1 MTFNQGVRGS
11 NPRWIT
17 KTPRYP
23 KDVSGFYFL
32 KKRSGIRTL
41 RGQKRVK
48 KVAGGKFCRFWCE
61 GGAESRRVW
70 AAEQGRRE
78 STPSPMD
85 HQRKKHQGMSSIKE
99 VENLLRDPNG
109 IAVRPSGFDCVRPC
123 HPERSGAKSNCEAA
137 PSKARWDLGRT
148 PLKMTRRGNTCQ
160 KSKGARAFVRTP
172 FHTPCPARYSVLHL
186 LDVLSGGSKAFLRE
200 EGGPR

>member
-1 MTFNQGVRGS
+1 MRDGYRLQGNGSASRGYAKRIH
-11 NPRWIT
+11 PRWIT
-17 KTPRYP
+17 KE
-23 KDVSGFYFL
+23 KS
-32 KKRSGIRTL
+32 I
-41 RGQKRVK
+41 QRV
-48 KVAGGKFCRFWCE
+48 
-61 GGAESRRVW
+61 
-70 AAEQGRRE
+70 
-78 STPSPMD
+78 P
-85 HQRKKHQGMSSIKE
+85 SIKE

-109 IAVRPSGFDCVRPC
+109 IAVRPSGFDCVRLC

-186 LDVLSGGSKAFLRE
+186 LDVLSGGNKPSLCKGRWIAKANPSLMDHQRKKHPK
-200 EGGPR
+200 GHLP

>member
-1 MTFNQGVRGS
+1 MKKKHRFFDASFVFY
-11 NPRWIT
+11 PF
-17 KTPRYP
+17 RYSIP
-23 KDVSGFYFL
+23 ATTVS
-32 KKRSGIRTL
+32 
-41 RGQKRVK
+41 
-48 KVAGGKFCRFWCE
+48 E
-61 GGAESRRVW
+61 GG
-70 AAEQGRRE
+70 
-78 STPSPMD
+78 P
-85 HQRKKHQGMSSIKE
+85 SIKQ

-172 FHTPCPARYSVLHL
+172 FLYYRVVKSLPCVKG
-186 LDVLSGGSKAFLRE
+186 GGSRE
-200 EGGPR
+200 RDGGIVNVTC

>member
-1 MTFNQGVRGS
+1 MQREV
-11 NPRWIT
+11 
-17 KTPRYP
+17 
-23 KDVSGFYFL
+23 D
-32 KKRSGIRTL
+32 
-41 RGQKRVK
+41 
-48 KVAGGKFCRFWCE
+48 
-61 GGAESRRVW
+61 
-70 AAEQGRRE
+70 RE
-78 STPSPMD
+78 SDAIPEGTP
-85 HQRKKHQGMSSIKE
+85 SIKE

-186 LDVLSGGSKAFLRE
+186 LDVLSGGNEPPLCKGRWIAQARRRDCKSKIYS
-200 EGGPR
+200 